1 MKGEVSK
8 IRQDSS
14 YVTEQFRYIIL
25 ATQRLGSRLL
35 QEEYKKIGI
44 SSSQSEVIQVLK
56 EWEPI
61 SLKKLGELLLCE
73 EGSPSRLIDRMV
85 KAGFIN
91 KYRSEEDSRYVLL
104 ELSEKGREIYEKIVR
119 IDQEF
124 YKKLENIFS
133 EDEMKQV
140 NQLLSKFLMRYP
152 VCQTL
157 RGRNF
162 LEK

>member
-104 ELSEKGREIYEKIVR
+104 ELSEKGRKIYEEIVR

-124 YKKLENIFS
+124 YKKLETIFS

-140 NQLLSKFLMRYP
+140 NQLLSKFLMQYP

>member
-14 YVTEQFRYIIL
+14 YVTERFRYIIL
-25 ATQRLGSRLL
+25 ATQRLGSRVL

-104 ELSEKGREIYEKIVR
+104 ELSEKGREIYEEIVH

-157 RGRNF
+157 RDRNF